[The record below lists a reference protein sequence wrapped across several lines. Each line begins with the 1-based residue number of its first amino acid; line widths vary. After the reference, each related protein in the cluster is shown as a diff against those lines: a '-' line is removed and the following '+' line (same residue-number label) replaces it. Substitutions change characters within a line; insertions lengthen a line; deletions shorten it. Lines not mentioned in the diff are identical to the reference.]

1 MSLESGYFDRIYR
14 KRDDP
19 WRLAERWYE
28 TRKRA
33 LTVAA
38 LPRERFVSALEVGC
52 SIGTLTEQLA
62 PRCDQL
68 MAVDIAARAV
78 ELAQKRLA
86 PFSHVDVVQQ
96 NVARQWPPGERD
108 LVVFSEVGYYFET
121 DSLRQLAA
129 RAVASLSENGVIVTC
144 HWRHPVEEYPLTGE
158 EARTLIREASG
169 LSSIASYVDDDF
181 GLDVLALPGY
191 ASVATREGLVPRKRV
206 DGT

>member
-38 LPRERFVSALEVGC
+38 LPREKFVSAIEVGC

-62 PRCDQL
+62 PRCERL
-68 MAVDIAARAV
+68 LAVDIAARAV

-86 PFSHVDVVQQ
+86 GFPQVNVMQQDVS
-96 NVARQWPPGERD
+96 REWPPGEHD
-108 LVVFSEVGYYFET
+108 LVVFSEVGYYFEAE
-121 DSLRQLAA
+121 SLRRLAA
-129 RAVASLSENGVIVTC
+129 HAATSLSADGVIVTC
-144 HWRHPVEEYPLTGE
+144 HWRHPVADYPLTGDA
-158 EARTLIREASG
+158 ARTLIRGASG
-169 LSSIASYVDDDF
+169 LSSIAGYVDEDF

-191 ASVATREGLVPRKRV
+191 ASVATREGLVPRARL